1 MIGFPAVYDESVRF
15 LFFFFFFPLATYEA
29 IDFFPPPP
37 AAQLSHCQWDIE
49 QGYPFKGAAGN
60 GYCNF
65 ELLSLPFFSFVGVN
79 RSVMDPWAVMMM
91 NEPFLQICDP
101 ISIRLDLLFHPLSLF
116 YLFLFSNCSPWEA
129 RTGQPIWD
137 QAGLRTG

>member
-1 MIGFPAVYDESVRF
+1 
-15 LFFFFFFPLATYEA
+15 
-29 IDFFPPPP
+29 
-37 AAQLSHCQWDIE
+37 
-49 QGYPFKGAAGN
+49 
-60 GYCNF
+60 
-65 ELLSLPFFSFVGVN
+65 
-79 RSVMDPWAVMMM
+79 MDPWAVMMM

-137 QAGLRTG
+137 QAGLRTGLTFGVDFRDLRSDSYLSIPRPLVTWSGNPIMRDSIY